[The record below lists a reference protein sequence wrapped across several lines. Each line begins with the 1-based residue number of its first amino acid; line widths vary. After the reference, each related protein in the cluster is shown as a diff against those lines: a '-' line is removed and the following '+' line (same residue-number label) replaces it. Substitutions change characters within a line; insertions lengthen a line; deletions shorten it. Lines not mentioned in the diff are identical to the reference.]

1 MSERARFRYS
11 AQEGV
16 LELEGSEDFVSK
28 HFEQLDDMVR
38 TIGRH
43 ITAEKKAELSIQ
55 GSGQGNLPAAD
66 AGGSSGAAGG
76 GDAAAANS
84 IAKHPAFFSEI
95 NGKLKIVADVPG
107 DNKKAQ
113 STNLAILYCY
123 GSSLMGEEQVKSKDI
138 REVAKEHGCLD
149 EGNFASIFADKTIFL
164 SDGVKGGNKDI
175 KLTQPGTKKAKELL
189 GDV

>member
-16 LELEGSEDFVSK
+16 LELEGSEEFVSK

-43 ITAEKKAELSIQ
+43 ITAEKKAELGAQ
-55 GSGQGNLPAAD
+55 GAAQGGSAGAD
-66 AGGSSGAAGG
+66 AGPAASGAAAG
-76 GDAAAANS
+76 GDPPTNS
-84 IAKHPAFFSEI
+84 IAQHPAFFSEI
-95 NGKLKIVADVPG
+95 NGKLKIVAEVPG
-107 DNKKAQ
+107 GNKKAQ
-113 STNLAILYCY
+113 SSNLAILYCY
-123 GSSLMGEEQVKSKDI
+123 GSYLMGEEQVKSKDI

-149 EGNFASIFADKTIFL
+149 EANFASIFADKTIFL

-175 KLTQPGTKKAKELL
+175 KLTQPGMKRAKELL
-189 GDV
+189 GNV